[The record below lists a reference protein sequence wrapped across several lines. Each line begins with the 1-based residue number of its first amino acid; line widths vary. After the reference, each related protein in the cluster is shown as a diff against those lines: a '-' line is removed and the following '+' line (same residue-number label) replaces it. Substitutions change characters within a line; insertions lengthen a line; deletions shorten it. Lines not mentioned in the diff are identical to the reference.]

1 MLKECHEDPQFGND
15 LSCPGFKTG
24 SEEENLS
31 ATVQWVGRN
40 SRRVQAVWWS
50 TGFRKKYK
58 KNSACFPLIL

>member
-1 MLKECHEDPQFGND
+1 MLKECHEDPQFDND

-40 SRRVQAVWWS
+40 SRRVKAV
-50 TGFRKKYK
+50 
-58 KNSACFPLIL
+58 

>member
-1 MLKECHEDPQFGND
+1 MLKECHENPQFDND

-40 SRRVQAVWWS
+40 SRQVQAVWWS
-50 TGFRKKYK
+50 TGQALERN
-58 KNSACFPLIL
+58 KNACFPLI